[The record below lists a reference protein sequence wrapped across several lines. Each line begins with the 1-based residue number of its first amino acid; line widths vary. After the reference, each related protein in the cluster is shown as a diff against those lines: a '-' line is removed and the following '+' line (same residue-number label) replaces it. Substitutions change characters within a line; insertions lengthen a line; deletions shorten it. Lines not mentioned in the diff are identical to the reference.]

1 MDKAIQKFSFVR
13 LVSLLV
19 CALGIGSAMAAWDGT
34 STQKVEKDTVIKGKH
49 YFVIENEKNLAWFSD
64 TVNTYAAMQ
73 QAETFLM
80 KDLRTWLNTYKDT
93 VSVEMSKTI
102 ANLYIDGMEEISA
115 IEDSVAKITRAQ
127 AIAKNIFSVS
137 KEDAIRVTL
146 AILKSNSG
154 KEVGVAFNAF
164 VSAPYLDMGGKPF
177 IPIAAGTGAIRYAGI
192 FDGNGVTISNLSVH
206 SEYLESKA
214 YIYGQNVGMFGTI
227 SGTVK
232 NVVLDNVDIQA
243 HGQVQDYLISDNS
256 FVSTGAIV
264 GWMPSGTIEGCY
276 VSGSVDTYKKG
287 QAVGGIVGTAFGGT
301 IKNTLSVAT
310 IKVAG
315 DRAFVGGLVGRVKSG
330 TVKFESSVYD
340 GSLLQN
346 TGTSGATG
354 GLIGLVS
361 SKANITE
368 GYYDSDAAASGV
380 GSVEKGGAVEG
391 DNTGVGN
398 SVVNQEEYV
407 CLLNKGTWNN
417 GSCTGA
423 KTNIWSKHTNIT
435 NQGVTKDSKGRTLYV
450 ITFDA
455 NEGSFSGGATTR
467 SKELYLEDPITS
479 QGIDDPIPASDS
491 NVFGKNWSLSKNGEP
506 GNLGKVYKPTT
517 VYAYWKDAYKITF
530 SSKPGFF
537 PGEPATQQKE
547 IWIEEGEPIT
557 IDFDLPTEY
566 MENGIKYYFAG
577 WKDSQG
583 NPVQTIGNATKE
595 SSFSASWTIAPT
607 FTVSFDVQGH
617 GVAPEAQHILDNEL
631 ATDPGELVEK
641 GYTFGGWYED
651 LACTKKFEF
660 DKVQITKNSKV
671 YAKWTRN
678 IYAILYENLKDATY
692 NPADYP
698 KTYNVDTTIDLSLL
712 RPSREG
718 YDFEGW
724 FLDETFDTPISHI
737 NDMAEK
743 LTLYANWAR
752 TTYIITYTPDEFAK
766 EAIVKDAKD
775 YDTPINLRNET
786 FTAIGRVQDGWSK
799 TLNGDIDYDFDAVY
813 SDKANLDLYPH
824 WKLQDYTIDYVL
836 NGGKFSETP
845 VLSYNLDSAEI
856 KFKTPTKD
864 GYIFKGWCTTDVTEN
879 CPKTVTSFKPNAPY
893 GDTAFYAMWEQITVT
908 VTTKNK
914 SKVFDGTPL
923 VVDPSEITVTFPKG
937 VDYTAEAASTVSVTH
952 VAEGEVEA
960 TCDQLVIKNSDGVIV
975 TDSFKIEPNYGIIK
989 INPRPLSFT
998 GKTQTLTYTG
1008 EEIALTDMTVS
1019 GKGLVAGHTHDDV
1032 VYSAAGTDV
1041 GEYDGVITPAESAVI
1056 KDAEENDVTMDY
1068 AITTTPGKLTIT
1080 PAKSFTVTLKNETVE
1095 YDGESH
1101 ANTHECET
1109 PEAKTGSTNCEY
1121 QFKDDVKDDEKNWT
1135 KNLGDLTR
1143 TDAGTYTINVR
1154 ATNPNYT
1161 DTAKTTAKLIIEK
1174 RPVTVVVEGK
1184 KTSVKV
1190 EEGSHVYVSEGYTVV
1205 SASDPL
1211 YDVSNV
1217 KLKKGMS
1224 ASVSLETVGKKFMNL
1239 ASKLENVDG
1248 NFDVEFD
1255 VSDGYIEVADAKI
1268 VTVTIRGHQQTVDY
1282 DGVKHSVSG
1291 YDVSIDHEGY
1301 SLTDFVFNGN
1311 SVVEATSAGT
1321 YPMGLDVTQFEDKGL
1336 TDFEQVKFNV
1346 IDGGLVVNPI
1356 KKTLTITANSVAQGN
1371 GKDAVLTDPGFTFT
1385 PDVLAEG
1392 DYIQV
1397 VIEGSVTGRGSS
1409 ENEILSY
1416 VIKNSNDED
1425 VTASYENVKTVN
1437 GKLTGYPVVAAKYG
1451 DGETDTVQVVL
1462 VNCPETEDLE
1472 KSPLCLRKQVKNSLD
1487 SLSDEL
1493 GEVLP
1498 RRGDSEDSTYA
1509 FNTYRN
1515 KWHYNEDKD
1524 WYEPE
1529 FESLVKQTEIVVRY
1543 GETPNDTIHLKVN
1556 VPVTRN
1562 DSLLNKAI
1570 VNGLN
1575 NHNPRIPLPTKTETW
1590 DSTYTFAQ
1598 KWEKD
1603 TDGAYVP
1610 LFKSEVKEKELKVIY
1625 ASKTKYFWVDVLVTD
1640 DENLVIEKIQA
1651 QAEVEGVT
1659 PEPYP
1664 RNANYDY
1671 EFRTWVMD
1679 PENDEVYRA
1688 DFIMTVKKDTI
1699 VAVVGPEDSVKV
1711 IVDRTDDEDERTRKI
1726 DSTLASKEPK
1736 IVPVPTDP
1744 HQDSV
1749 YTFEE
1754 WEKDPACKTCYN
1766 PIFSSEVKDDTIVV
1780 AYAKGKSIDVVIKVT
1795 DSEEE
1800 IARKIDSTMA
1810 SFDPP
1815 LQPEKTNPHKDS
1827 SYVFSN
1833 WKKDSDKHYVPEF
1846 TPVAKIKDIVVAY
1859 GDGPSDTLW
1868 VKVKTLD
1875 SEDDISKA
1883 ISDTLAKHKPKIPL
1897 PPKVIEDDDSTYV
1910 LDGWKQS
1917 AEDSTRYEAVIVGI
1931 VKKDTIVVK
1940 YGKKAT
1946 DTIHVEIHVTDNDA
1960 KVNQKI
1966 NAAIKSHVPAI
1977 PTPTKKSTE
1986 EQTFTF
1992 NSTWHKNE
2000 KTSYYEPGFTAAERS
2015 REYVIKYGDGTADT
2029 ISTMFFVVDVNTQ
2042 EKLDQK
2048 IGEFLEQSGKVVP
2061 SKVETE
2067 DSTFVLHWKEKQP
2080 EGWHIP
2086 EFEGVAKS
2094 VKIIVKYG
2102 DKETDTVYVVIR
2114 ITDTDSIIESKIE
2127 EALPKQGSDSIRV
2140 LPVKDADSTYTY
2152 EFEKF
2157 VRNDSTDV
2165 YEPTFARIARVFD
2178 VIFHLPAEGD
2188 LTAEFNGYTYG
2199 KVTMLPSGYI
2209 KGDST
2214 WEFKGWYQKKNGLGE
2229 RYKAMLATD
2238 YGDKDVY
2245 PLFQKT
2251 IRYDD
2256 ARGETGEIV
2265 VIYSGSAEKTIDRAL
2280 AGVIPENYKK
2290 GQVTYTFDKWQ
2301 LKDGVYTAT
2310 FVDAA
2315 TGLPES
2321 RSVGFTVATS
2331 GRALEISGAKI
2342 GSKVMVYDV
2351 QGVLVAQDI
2360 VTNGTRR
2367 IELSR
2372 PGSYVVRVN
2381 RRTLR
2386 VNVE

>member
-1 MDKAIQKFSFVR
+1 MDKTIQKFSFVR

-19 CALGIGSAMAAWDGT
+19 CALGIGSAMAAWDGS
-34 STQKVEKDTVIKGKH
+34 STQKVVKDTVIKGKH
-49 YFVIENEKNLAWFSD
+49 YFVIENEENLAWFVDSVNNYVLEQKWNWLLEKINAD
-64 TVNTYAAMQ
+64 TTKTDSARAAML
-73 QAETFLM
+73 ALM
-80 KDLRTWLNTYKDT
+80 ESVKQNPMDYYKDPEKKALIKPYT
-93 VSVEMSKTI
+93 
-102 ANLYIDGMEEISA
+102 NLLESA
-115 IEDSVAKITRAQ
+115 RGLT
-127 AIAKNIFSVS
+127 
-137 KEDAIRVTL
+137 
-146 AILKSNSG
+146 
-154 KEVGVAFNAF
+154 VGVGDMNAIIT
-164 VSAPYLDMGGKPF
+164 AKYLDMNDKP
-177 IPIAAGTGAIRYAGI
+177 ILPIAAGQGSAKYNST
-192 FDGNGVTISNLSVH
+192 FDGNWVTIKNLRVDSDKFPMQFYDAVKG
-206 SEYLESKA
+206 YPA
-214 YIYGQNVGMFGTI
+214 YGQNVGMFGAI
-227 SGTVK
+227 GNGVVK
-232 NVVLDNVDIQA
+232 NLILDNVNILATGKNDLWENNN
-243 HGQVQDYLISDNS
+243 QVSVGS
-256 FVSTGAIV
+256 IV
-264 GWMPSGTIEGCY
+264 GWMEGGRVDSCYAAGSITSNGKDVGVGGLVGAMKSSSINNSLSVMKEIASGD
-276 VSGSVDTYKKG
+276 SVY
-287 QAVGGIVGTAFGGT
+287 VGGIVGVLRGSTT
-301 IKNTLSVAT
+301 ISYCAYD
-310 IKVAG
+310 G
-315 DRAFVGGLVGRVKSG
+315 DRIQAAPNIGGLQGEGGIVGRIADKNQKGAVEPATVTLQQVVYNSG
-330 TVKFESSVYD
+330 TVSDVV
-340 GSLLQN
+340 GA
-346 TGTSGATG
+346 SGEQVTY
-354 GLIGLVS
+354 
-361 SKANITE
+361 KANI
-368 GYYDSDAAASGV
+368 YN
-380 GSVEKGGAVEG
+380 GSSNL
-391 DNTGVGN
+391 NTL
-398 SVVNQEEYV
+398 EYV
-407 CLLNKGTWNN
+407 CLLNQGTWADGN
-417 GSCTGA
+417 CTGA
-423 KTNIWSKHTNIT
+423 KSTIWMDGDNIT
-435 NQGVTKDSKGRTLYV
+435 NNGVSKDENGHTVYLV
-450 ITFDA
+450 QFDA
-455 NEGSFSGGATTR
+455 NGGTFAEGAKTHKFLQLKLTITDDEI
-467 SKELYLEDPITS
+467 SKPTYEDK
-479 QGIDDPIPASDS
+479 
-491 NVFGKNWSLSKNGEP
+491 VFGGWALTKDATASAED
-506 GNLGKVYKPTT
+506 LGQVYKPTT
-517 VYAYWKDAYKITF
+517 VYAYWRNTVVIRFNATNGTF
-530 SSKPGFF
+530 PD
-537 PGEPATQQKE
+537 GEKE
-547 IWIEEGEPIT
+547 KSVRIAIGDPIT
-557 IDFDLPTEY
+557 TSGIELPTTY
-566 MENGIKYYFAG
+566 ENGTKKFNFHG
-577 WKDSQG
+577 WKSALDGKVLDDLGKASKE
-583 NPVQTIGNATKE
+583 TIFYAD
-595 SSFSASWTIAPT
+595 WTEEPY
-607 FTVSFDVQGH
+607 FTVSYDVGGH
-617 GVAPEAQHILDNEL
+617 GQVPQPVQLYEGSLIPN
-631 ATDPGELVEK
+631 PGDLTEE
-641 GYTFGGWYED
+641 GWIFEGWFAD
-651 LACTKKFEF
+651 SKKKNRFDFENTS
-660 DKVQITKNSKV
+660 IENNTTV
-671 YAKWTRN
+671 YAKWSKKEYT
-678 IYAILYENLKDATY
+678 ITYKNLEGATY
-692 NPADYP
+692 NEKDYP
-698 KTYNVDTTIDLSLL
+698 KSYDIETTFVLKH
-712 RPSREG
+712 PQKTG
-718 YDFEGW
+718 FDFENW
-724 FLDETFDTPISHI
+724 YYDSTFTNVATQISEGTTG
-737 NDMAEK
+737 D
-743 LTLYANWAR
+743 LTLYAKWNEKQFVV
-752 TTYIITYTPDEFAK
+752 TYIAGQYGIGNMDPVIKKYGHAIDLSKDSYIRPGYVQSGWATEENGAK
-766 EAIVKDAKD
+766 V
-775 YDTPINLRNET
+775 
-786 FTAIGRVQDGWSK
+786 
-799 TLNGDIDYDFDAVY
+799 YDFGDSY
-813 SDKANLDLYPH
+813 NEDKDLDLYPY
-824 WKLQDYTIDYVL
+824 WEKGTYTINYDLDGGMNNEL
-836 NGGKFSETP
+836 NP
-845 VLSYNLDSAEI
+845 DSYNIDTEKMTLE
-856 KFKTPTKD
+856 KPYKD
-864 GYIFKGWCTTDVTEN
+864 GYEFIGWYSDSEFKKNVTTFE
-879 CPKTVTSFKPNAPY
+879 PKTPY
-893 GDTAFYAMWEQITVT
+893 GDTTFYAKWNQITVT

-923 VVDPSEITVTFPKG
+923 VVDPSEITVTFSKNKG
-937 VDYTAEAASTVSVTH
+937 DYIVEAASTVAVTH
-952 VAEGEVEA
+952 VDSVEA
-960 TCDQLVIKNSDGVIV
+960 VCDQLVIKSNKTGLDV
-975 TDSFKIEPNYGIIK
+975 TDKFNRVNKYGTLSIT
-989 INPRPLSFT
+989 PRELHFSAVSKGFV
-998 GKTQTLTYTG
+998 YTG
-1008 EEIALTDMTVS
+1008 EEWVDTEMTV
-1019 GKGLVAGHTHDDV
+1019 KGLVEGHTHNV
-1032 VYSAAGTDV
+1032 EYRAFGTDV
-1041 GEYDGVITPAESAVI
+1041 GIYDGEITPSESVVI
-1056 KDAEENDVTMDY
+1056 KDAEGND
-1068 AITTTPGKLTIT
+1068 ITTDYDPIETVPGTLSVGYNSML
-1080 PAKSFTVTLKNETVE
+1080 PLEVTLDLESVT
-1095 YDGESH
+1095 YDGEDH
-1101 ANTHECET
+1101 ANTHECIT
-1109 PEAKTGSTNCEY
+1109 NAKTKKEETVCQY
-1121 QFKDDVKDDEKNWT
+1121 QFKGDEEWVDNLADLKKTDV
-1135 KNLGDLTR
+1135 GV
-1143 TDAGTYTINVR
+1143 YTINVK
-1154 ATNPNYT
+1154 ATNPNYREEA
-1161 DTAKTTAKLIIEK
+1161 TATSKLVIEK

-1217 KLKKGMS
+1217 KLKNGMS

-1301 SLTDFVFNGN
+1301 SLTDFVFHGD

-1336 TDFEQVKFNV
+1336 TDFEDVKFNV

-1409 ENEILSY
+1409 ENKILSY

-1487 SLSDEL
+1487 SLSGVL

-1640 DENLVIEKIQA
+1640 DEDLVIEKIQA

-1766 PIFSSEVKDDTIVV
+1766 PIFSSEVKDDSIVV

-1897 PPKVIEDDDSTYV
+1897 PPKVTEDDDSTYV

-1917 AEDSTRYEAVIVGI
+1917 AEDSTRYEPVIVGI

-2061 SKVETE
+2061 SKAETE

-2080 EGWHIP
+2080 EGWHVP

-2127 EALPKQGSDSIRV
+2127 EALPKQGGDSIRV

-2178 VIFHLPAEGD
+2178 VNFNLPAEGR
-2188 LTAEFNGYTYG
+2188 LTAKFNGYTYG
-2199 KVTMLPSGYI
+2199 KVTMLPLGKI
-2209 KGDST
+2209 KGDTT
-2214 WEFKGWYQKKNGLGE
+2214 WEFKGWYQKRNGLGE

>member
-1 MDKAIQKFSFVR
+1 MDKTIQKFSFVR

-19 CALGIGSAMAAWDGT
+19 CALGIGSAMAAWDGI

-49 YFVIENEKNLAWFSD
+49 YFVIENEKNLAWFVDSVNNYVLEQKWNWLLEKINAD
-64 TVNTYAAMQ
+64 TTKTDSARAAML
-73 QAETFLM
+73 ALM
-80 KDLRTWLNTYKDT
+80 ESVKQNPMDYYKDPEKKALIKPYT
-93 VSVEMSKTI
+93 
-102 ANLYIDGMEEISA
+102 NLLESA
-115 IEDSVAKITRAQ
+115 RGLT
-127 AIAKNIFSVS
+127 
-137 KEDAIRVTL
+137 
-146 AILKSNSG
+146 
-154 KEVGVAFNAF
+154 VGVGDMNAIIT
-164 VSAPYLDMGGKPF
+164 AKYLDMNDKS
-177 IPIAAGTGAIRYAGI
+177 ILPIAAGQGSAKYNST
-192 FDGNGVTISNLSVH
+192 FDGNWVTIKNLRVDSDKFPMQFYDAVKG
-206 SEYLESKA
+206 YPA
-214 YIYGQNVGMFGTI
+214 YGQNVGMFGAI
-227 SGTVK
+227 GNGVVK
-232 NVVLDNVDIQA
+232 NLILDNVNILATGKNDLWENNN
-243 HGQVQDYLISDNS
+243 QVSVGS
-256 FVSTGAIV
+256 IV
-264 GWMPSGTIEGCY
+264 GWMEGGRIDSCYAAGSITSNGKDVGVGGLVGAMKSSSINNSLSVMKEIASGD
-276 VSGSVDTYKKG
+276 SVY
-287 QAVGGIVGTAFGGT
+287 VGGIVGVLRGSTT
-301 IKNTLSVAT
+301 ISYCAYD
-310 IKVAG
+310 G
-315 DRAFVGGLVGRVKSG
+315 DRIQAAPNIGGLQGEGGIVGRIADKNQKGAVEPATVTLQQVVYNSG
-330 TVKFESSVYD
+330 TVSDVV
-340 GSLLQN
+340 GA
-346 TGTSGATG
+346 SGEQVTY
-354 GLIGLVS
+354 
-361 SKANITE
+361 KANI
-368 GYYDSDAAASGV
+368 YN
-380 GSVEKGGAVEG
+380 GSSNL
-391 DNTGVGN
+391 NTL
-398 SVVNQEEYV
+398 EYV
-407 CLLNKGTWNN
+407 CLLNQGTWADGN
-417 GSCTGA
+417 CTGA
-423 KTNIWSKHTNIT
+423 KSTIWMDGDNIT
-435 NQGVTKDSKGRTLYV
+435 NNGVSKDENGHTVYLV
-450 ITFDA
+450 QFDA
-455 NEGSFSGGATTR
+455 NGGTFAEDAKTHKFLQLKLTITDDEI
-467 SKELYLEDPITS
+467 SKPTYEDK
-479 QGIDDPIPASDS
+479 
-491 NVFGKNWSLSKNGEP
+491 VFGGWALTKDATAPAED
-506 GNLGKVYKPTT
+506 LGQVYKPTT
-517 VYAYWKDAYKITF
+517 VYAYWRNTVVIKFNATNGTF
-530 SSKPGFF
+530 PD
-537 PGEPATQQKE
+537 GEKE
-547 IWIEEGEPIT
+547 KSVRIAIGDPIT
-557 IDFDLPTEY
+557 TSGIELPTTY
-566 MENGIKYYFAG
+566 ENGTKKFNFHG
-577 WKDSQG
+577 WKSALDGKVLDDLGKASKE
-583 NPVQTIGNATKE
+583 TIFYAD
-595 SSFSASWTIAPT
+595 WTEEPY
-607 FTVSFDVQGH
+607 FTVSYDVGGH
-617 GVAPEAQHILDNEL
+617 GQVLQPVQLYEGSLIPNPGDLTEEGWIFEGWFANSKKTEPFDFDNTLIVKNTTVYAKWSKKEYDITYKNLEGATYNEKDYPKSYDIETTFVLKHPQKTGFDFENWYYDSTFTNVATQISEGTTGDLTLYAKWNEKQFVVTYIAGQYGIGNMDPVFKRYGHAIDLSKDSYIRPGYVQNGWATEENGAKVYDFGYSYNEDKDLDL
-631 ATDPGELVEK
+631 YPYWEK
-641 GYTFGGWYED
+641 GTYTINYDLDGGMNNVLNPDSYNIDTEKDTLEKPYKDGYEFIGWYADPEF
-651 LACTKKFEF
+651 KKKVTTFEPKTPYGDTTF
-660 DKVQITKNSKV
+660 YAKWNQITVKVKTEGKTWEYDGNPHGTPNVTVNITKNS
-671 YAKWTRN
+671 
-678 IYAILYENLKDATY
+678 
-692 NPADYP
+692 
-698 KTYNVDTTIDLSLL
+698 
-712 RPSREG
+712 G
-718 YDFEGW
+718 
-724 FLDETFDTPISHI
+724 
-737 NDMAEK
+737 
-743 LTLYANWAR
+743 
-752 TTYIITYTPDEFAK
+752 
-766 EAIVKDAKD
+766 D
-775 YDTPINLRNET
+775 YDIE
-786 FTAIGRVQDGWSK
+786 K
-799 TLNGDIDYDFDAVY
+799 
-813 SDKANLDLYPH
+813 KASS
-824 WKLQDYTIDYVL
+824 IV
-836 NGGKFSETP
+836 
-845 VLSYNLDSAEI
+845 
-856 KFKTPTKD
+856 
-864 GYIFKGWCTTDVTEN
+864 
-879 CPKTVTSFKPNAPY
+879 
-893 GDTAFYAMWEQITVT
+893 
-908 VTTKNK
+908 
-914 SKVFDGTPL
+914 
-923 VVDPSEITVTFPKG
+923 
-937 VDYTAEAASTVSVTH
+937 VTH
-952 VAEGEVEA
+952 VTDGEVEA
-960 TCDQLVIKNSDGVIV
+960 VCDQLVIKSKKTGLDV
-975 TDSFKIEPNYGIIK
+975 TDKFNRDNDYGTLSIT
-989 INPRPLSFT
+989 PRTLTFT
-998 GKTQTLTYTG
+998 GKTQTTTYTG
-1008 EEIALTDMTVS
+1008 EEIALTDTTVTGLIS
-1019 GKGLVAGHTHDDV
+1019 GHAHNV
-1032 VYSAAGTDV
+1032 VYKASGTDV
-1041 GEYDGVITPAESAVI
+1041 GVYEGTITSAESVII
-1056 KDAEENDVTMDY
+1056 KDAEGNEVTEDY
-1068 AITTTPGKLTIT
+1068 YPITTTPGKLTIT
-1080 PAKSFTVTLKNETVE
+1080 PAKSFTVALENETVE
-1095 YDGESH
+1095 YDGAFH
-1101 ANTHECET
+1101 ANTHECVT
-1109 PEAKTGSTNCEY
+1109 TAKTGESTCEY

-1135 KNLGDLTR
+1135 KNLGDLTQ

-1217 KLKKGMS
+1217 KLKNGMS

-1301 SLTDFVFNGN
+1301 SLTDFVFHGN

-1321 YPMGLDVTQFEDKGL
+1321 YPMGLGVTQFEDKGL
-1336 TDFEQVKFNV
+1336 TDFEDVKFNV

-1409 ENEILSY
+1409 ENKILSY

-1425 VTASYENVKTVN
+1425 VTASYENVKTVK

-1487 SLSDEL
+1487 SLSGVL

-1640 DENLVIEKIQA
+1640 DEDLVIEKIQA

-1726 DSTLASKEPK
+1726 DSTLVSKEPK
-1736 IVPVPTDP
+1736 IVPVPTEP
-1744 HQDSV
+1744 HPDSV

-1897 PPKVIEDDDSTYV
+1897 PPKVTEDDDSTYV

-1917 AEDSTRYEAVIVGI
+1917 AEDSTRYEPVIVGI

-2061 SKVETE
+2061 SKAETE

-2080 EGWHIP
+2080 EGWHVP

-2127 EALPKQGSDSIRV
+2127 EALPKQGGDSIRV

-2165 YEPTFARIARVFD
+2165 YEPTFARIARVFN
-2178 VIFHLPAEGD
+2178 VNFILPAEGC
-2188 LTAEFNGYTYG
+2188 LTAKFNGCTYGKVKKLPYTYG
-2199 KVTMLPSGYI
+2199 KVTMLPLGKI
-2209 KGDST
+2209 KGDTT
-2214 WEFKGWYQKKNGLGE
+2214 WEFKGWYQKRNGLGE